1 MDSNTVSSF
10 QVDCFLWHVRK
21 RFADQE
27 MGDAPFLDRLRRD
40 QKPLRGRGSTLGLDI
55 DTATRV
61 GKQIVERILEDE
73 SDEALKMTIASVPA
87 TRYLTDMTLEE
98 MSRDWFM
105 LMPKQKVA
113 GSLCIRMDQAIMDK
127 NIILKANFSVIFDR
141 LETLI
146 LLRALTDEG
155 AIVGEISPLPS
166 LPDILM
172 RMSKM
177 QLGSSSED
185 LNGMITQ
192 FESLKLY
199 RDSLGEAVMRMGDLH
214 SLQSRNGKWREQL
227 SQKFEEIRWLIEEVR
242 HRLKITENSFE
253 QITFMQ
259 ALQLLLEVEQEIRT
273 FSFQLI

>member
-27 MGDAPFLDRLRRD
+27 LGDAPFLDRLRRD
-40 QKPLRGRGSTLGLDI
+40 QKSLRGRGSTLGLDI
-55 DTATRV
+55 ETATRA
-61 GKQIVERILEDE
+61 GKQIVERILEEE

-87 TRYLTDMTLEE
+87 SRYLTDMTLEE

-127 NIILKANFSVIFDR
+127 NITLKANFSVIFDR

-146 LLRALTDEG
+146 LLRAFTEEG

-166 LPDILM
+166 LPGHTDEDVKNAIGVLIGGLEWNDNTV
-172 RMSKM
+172 RVSETLQRFAWRSSNEGGRPPLPPKQKRKM
-177 QLGSSSED
+177 ARTIESE
-185 LNGMITQ
+185 
-192 FESLKLY
+192 
-199 RDSLGEAVMRMGDLH
+199 V
-214 SLQSRNGKWREQL
+214 
-227 SQKFEEIRWLIEEVR
+227 
-242 HRLKITENSFE
+242 
-253 QITFMQ
+253 
-259 ALQLLLEVEQEIRT
+259 
-273 FSFQLI
+273 

>member
-27 MGDAPFLDRLRRD
+27 LGDAPFLDRLRRD
-40 QKPLRGRGSTLGLDI
+40 QKSLRGRGSTLGLDI
-55 DTATRV
+55 ETATRA
-61 GKQIVERILEDE
+61 GKQIVERILEEE

-87 TRYLTDMTLEE
+87 SRYLTDMTLEE

-127 NIILKANFSVIFDR
+127 KIILKANFSVIFDR

-146 LLRALTDEG
+146 LLRAFTEEG

-166 LPDILM
+166 LPGHTDEDVKNAIGVLIGGLEWNDNTV
-172 RMSKM
+172 RVSETLQRFAWRSSNEDWRPPLPPKQKRKM
-177 QLGSSSED
+177 ARTIESE
-185 LNGMITQ
+185 
-192 FESLKLY
+192 
-199 RDSLGEAVMRMGDLH
+199 V
-214 SLQSRNGKWREQL
+214 
-227 SQKFEEIRWLIEEVR
+227 
-242 HRLKITENSFE
+242 
-253 QITFMQ
+253 
-259 ALQLLLEVEQEIRT
+259 
-273 FSFQLI
+273 

>member
-27 MGDAPFLDRLRRD
+27 LGDAPFLDRLRRD
-40 QKPLRGRGSTLGLDI
+40 QKSLRGRGSTLGLDI
-55 DTATRV
+55 ETATRA
-61 GKQIVERILEDE
+61 GKQIVERILEKE
-73 SDEALKMTIASVPA
+73 SDEAHKMTIASVPA
-87 TRYLTDMTLEE
+87 PRYLTDMTLEE

-146 LLRALTDEG
+146 LLRAFTEEG

-166 LPDILM
+166 LPGHTDEDVKNAIGVLIGGLEWNDNTV
-172 RMSKM
+172 RVSETLQRFTWRSSNEDGRPPLPPKQKRKM
-177 QLGSSSED
+177 ARTIESE
-185 LNGMITQ
+185 
-192 FESLKLY
+192 
-199 RDSLGEAVMRMGDLH
+199 V
-214 SLQSRNGKWREQL
+214 
-227 SQKFEEIRWLIEEVR
+227 
-242 HRLKITENSFE
+242 
-253 QITFMQ
+253 
-259 ALQLLLEVEQEIRT
+259 
-273 FSFQLI
+273 